1 MKKITSAEEAL
12 HSFEDFTIKR
22 GFALDAD
29 DFKTYNKQFSQ
40 VHKCIM
46 YLYEKQQ
53 IHLLRIYLKHNNQH
67 VRFSAASALLPL
79 YEKECTKILSDIA
92 LGNYGLLSLNAK
104 TTLMMWHKGELRFPY
119 QTNSSKKSA
128 PQNEDKTLVKLS
140 NKKVEQEISEGFSPE
155 ILRLSRIFGYPP
167 ANDSELR
174 NEDYGFYVD
183 INRET
188 QELTINVNTFV
199 NPYTQDVVAVY
210 QERLERFKSL
220 CSFATISAERPSKLG
235 YMKILM
241 TIPMGKATDDVVTQI
256 KDTIYSIYNEW
267 KSNASLVWF
276 KAEYKGI
283 LSYFEGEWWM
293 PTRAVIKKKRGY
305 ERYDFSD
312 ESKYDEEMWE
322 IVQGE
327 YDEFENSDS
336 FELIDRDAFQRI
348 WSRYDQGFC
357 DHFLRILF

>member
-140 NKKVEQEISEGFSPE
+140 NKKVEQEISEDFSPE
-155 ILRLSRIFGYPP
+155 TLRLSQIFECPP
-167 ANDSELR
+167 TGDNDLR
-174 NEDYGFYVD
+174 NEQAGFYVSFEPTKLE
-183 INRET
+183 IEIR
-188 QELTINVNTFV
+188 VNTFV
-199 NPYTQDVVAVY
+199 NPYTQDVETVY
-210 QERLERFKSL
+210 QERLECFKA
-220 CSFATISAERPSKLG
+220 FENVATIEANEPSKLG
-235 YMKILM
+235 FMQIVL
-241 TIPMGKATDDVVTQI
+241 TIPKEKATNEVLTQL

-267 KSNASLVWF
+267 KQNESLVWF
-276 KAEYKGI
+276 KVKYHKGI
-283 LSYFEGEWWM
+283 SYFEGSWWY
-293 PTRAVIKKKRGY
+293 PLRAIIKNRRGY
-305 ERYDFSD
+305 VRYDFSD
-312 ESKYDEEMWE
+312 ELKFDEDMWE

-336 FELIDRDAFQRI
+336 FVLIDGKVFQEM
-348 WSRYDQGFC
+348 WETTELNYKPKPF
-357 DHFLRILF
+357 